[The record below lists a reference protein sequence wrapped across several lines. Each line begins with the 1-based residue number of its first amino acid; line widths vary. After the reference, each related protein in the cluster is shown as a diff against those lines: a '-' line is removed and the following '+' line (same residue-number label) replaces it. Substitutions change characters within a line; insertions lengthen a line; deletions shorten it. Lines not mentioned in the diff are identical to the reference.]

1 MNRQSDNAKRHI
13 TLQLCIFIGLCFLW
27 TGSEYLTWL
36 YHLMNCAPDWNADML
51 SEVFGYLFQVAG
63 LLLYALLI
71 RKKED
76 YSDSI
81 PVFVIVFIADFLAF
95 IAGSTLSNPAMIL
108 VFGYIMNLLHGIIAG
123 IYICL
128 LVRFV
133 CKNKRGIVFGLGYA
147 IGTLSTWLLSLPTS
161 DNFLTSR
168 YILLVYA
175 LFIAISI
182 VFGIHIL
189 HHTVPADDAE
199 DVETQGKPDE
209 ETQKTNNAYSI
220 LALVCVLVLLFSLTK
235 GLGFYFP
242 MADISSKKVS
252 LEFSRIFYSIG
263 LILAGILNDK
273 SRKYG
278 LIACTTSLVFPYIS
292 LLLIHQADSAF
303 IVWILSYL
311 FAGFYS
317 VYRVI
322 VLSDLAEDT
331 GMMWIAGFG
340 LLFGRIGDA
349 AGSAVGIALMSHVV
363 PIILICTVLFVITI
377 VLTYAAFEK
386 LYMVKPAET
395 IRYIPSTNE
404 SNENRLQ
411 MFIDKY
417 SLSNREAEVL
427 ALALTKKTNTQIS
440 EELFISDNTIKFHIR
455 NILKKTGCANRNEL
469 KQLYANETSTT

>member
-1 MNRQSDNAKRHI
+1 MSNQLDKTKRHNTFCI
-13 TLQLCIFIGLCFLW
+13 CIFIGLCFLW

-36 YHLMNCAPDWNADML
+36 YHLMSSAPDWNADML
-51 SEVFGYLFQVAG
+51 SEVIGYLFQVAG
-63 LLLYALLI
+63 IILYAILI

-81 PVFVIVFIADFLAF
+81 SALVFVFIADFLAF

-108 VFGYIMNLLHGIIAG
+108 VFGYIMNVLHGIIAG
-123 IYICL
+123 IYISY

-133 CKNKRGIVFGLGYA
+133 CKSRRGVAFGLGYS
-147 IGTLSTWLLSLPTS
+147 IGTLGTWLLSLPTS

-168 YILLVYA
+168 YILFVYA
-175 LFIAISI
+175 IFIVISI
-182 VFGIHIL
+182 VLGIHIL
-189 HHTVPADDAE
+189 HNTVSTYDTKN
-199 DVETQGKPDE
+199 VKTQGKPDE
-209 ETQKTNNAYSI
+209 RAQKAKNAYSI
-220 LALVCVLVLLFSLTK
+220 LALACVLVLLFSLTK

-278 LIACTTSLVFPYIS
+278 LIACTTSLIFPYIS

-303 IVWILSYL
+303 IVWIISYL

-331 GMMWIAGFG
+331 GMMWVAGFG

-349 AGSAVGIALMSHVV
+349 AGSAIGIALITNTV
-363 PIILICTVLFVITI
+363 PLILVCTLLFIITI
-377 VLTYAAFEK
+377 VFTYVAFEK
-386 LYMVKPAET
+386 LYIVKPEET
-395 IRYIPSTNE
+395 LCHIQS
-404 SNENRLQ
+404 SNEGNEKNLQ
-411 MFIDKY
+411 IFTDKY

-469 KQLYANETSTT
+469 KQLFADETSTT